1 MGKLIVKDPETQPWK
16 KQTHLPIS
24 DFQRKIFPAAV
35 FCLKLR
41 RELTPGSISVKL
53 FGEQEQD
60 QNKGN
65 NKRLPPPSPFL
76 YGGEHLAQRPQ
87 AGKQHPQ
94 SCRQLH
100 SALQPFSALKGQAPP
115 FSSSHFPR
123 NSTRQWDLREE
134 GV

>member
-1 MGKLIVKDPETQPWK
+1 M
-16 KQTHLPIS
+16 
-24 DFQRKIFPAAV
+24 
-35 FCLKLR
+35 
-41 RELTPGSISVKL
+41 KL

-60 QNKGN
+60 PNKGN
-65 NKRLPPPSPFL
+65 NKRPPLPGPFL
-76 YGGEHLAQRPQ
+76 YGGERLAQRPQ
-87 AGKQHPQ
+87 AGGQHPQ

-123 NSTRQWDLREE
+123 NRTRRWDLPQE